1 MSPVRSSGESLPNLA
16 MVWTLKAMLA
26 KTKALGPVTA
36 PSLLCRGLAAD
47 FEAGMAAQKRRY
59 ARSSAVAG
67 PNARSL
73 EFRVAGRR
81 HGIEMVSMRQSDH
94 APLLRFLILVT
105 AGFAENCCF
114 VLRLPA
120 RGKSNAG

>member
-1 MSPVRSSGESLPNLA
+1 MSPVRSSGETLPNLA

-73 EFRVAGRR
+73 EFRVAGAPAGHRDGFDEAKRSRSSASLPNTGDRR
-81 HGIEMVSMRQSDH
+81 LCRE
-94 APLLRFLILVT
+94 LLLCFAI
-105 AGFAENCCF
+105 AG
-114 VLRLPA
+114 
-120 RGKSNAG
+120 